1 MLTSEIEYGK
11 SKQGKQCMSVTEEIN
26 IGMKVIDIEVNAM
39 LSLKRQIDERFKEA
53 CSIILNCQGR
63 LIITG
68 MGKSGLVG
76 RKIAAT
82 MASTGTPA
90 FFVHPGEAGHG
101 DLGMIVKGDVVL
113 AISNSGNSDEINV
126 LLPVIKKLDLPLIS
140 ISKNLSGRLPQEAD
154 VALTLGDFEE
164 ACPMG
169 LAPTSSTTA
178 TMVLGDALAITLLE
192 ARGFKSDDF
201 ALSHPAGS
209 LGKNLLTHVS
219 DLMKL
224 GDEIP
229 LVSGTTSI
237 LEALFEITEKRLGM
251 TVVVDADNRFG
262 VLTDGDIRRLLT
274 TNQDMNQPIASVMKT
289 APITTYPSM
298 MASEALD
305 IMRQKRVNQLIVLED
320 DELIGVL
327 ALRDLVQAGIN

>member
-1 MLTSEIEYGK
+1 MKTYNITGNSELFQLNYLRAGCKSVLIEIKALITLY
-11 SKQGKQCMSVTEEIN
+11 QQLDIN
-26 IGMKVIDIEVNAM
+26 FD
-39 LSLKRQIDERFKEA
+39 QA
-53 CSIILNCQGR
+53 CQTILNCKGR

-140 ISKNLSGRLPQEAD
+140 ITKNLSGRLAEEAD
-154 VALTLGDFEE
+154 VTLTLGEFEE

-178 TMVLGDALAITLLE
+178 TMVLGDALAIALLE
-192 ARGFKSDDF
+192 ARGFKSEDF

-209 LGKNLLTHVS
+209 LGKKLLTTVA
-219 DLMKL
+219 DLMKS
-224 GDEIP
+224 DANIP
-229 LVSGTTSI
+229 LVSGDTSI
-237 LEALFEITEKRLGM
+237 IDALFEITEKRLGM
-251 TVVVDADNRFG
+251 TAVFSEEG
-262 VLTDGDIRRLLT
+262 KWGILTDGDIRRLLT
-274 TNQDMNQPIASVMKT
+274 QGQDMNKPISSVMKQN
-289 APITTYPSM
+289 PITTSPET
-298 MASEALD
+298 MAADALN
-305 IMRQKRVNQLIVLED
+305 IMRNKKVNQLLVMD
-320 DELIGVL
+320 DSRLVGVL
-327 ALRDLVQAGIN
+327 ALRDLVHAGIS

>member
-1 MLTSEIEYGK
+1 MF
-11 SKQGKQCMSVTEEIN
+11 IN
-26 IGMKVIDIEVNAM
+26 IKKSENIARQVIYLEIKSLMSLVNEVGESFNNAC
-39 LSLKRQIDERFKEA
+39 QV
-53 CSIILNCQGR
+53 ILNCQGR

-140 ISKNLSGRLPQEAD
+140 ITKNLSGRLAQEAD

-178 TMVLGDALAITLLE
+178 TMVLGDALAIALLE

-209 LGKNLLTHVS
+209 LGKKLLTDVS
-219 DLMKL
+219 DIMKS
-224 GDEIP
+224 GDETP
-229 LVSGTTSI
+229 VVTGDTSI
-237 LEALFEITEKRLGM
+237 IDALFEITEKRLGM
-251 TVVVDADNRFG
+251 TVVVDGENNYG

-274 TNQDMNQPIASVMKT
+274 INQDMSQPIASVMKT
-289 APITTYPSM
+289 TPITATPNTK
-298 MASEALD
+298 ASEALN
-305 IMRQKRVNQLIVLED
+305 IMRQQKVNQLIVLD
-320 DELIGVL
+320 GDTLVGVL
-327 ALRDLVQAGIN
+327 ALRDLVQAGIS

>member
-1 MLTSEIEYGK
+1 MK
-11 SKQGKQCMSVTEEIN
+11 S
-26 IGMKVIDIEVNAM
+26 IDIAKDVVIIQIQALEH
-39 LSLKRQIDERFKEA
+39 LKIDDCFDDA
-53 CSIILNCQGR
+53 CNLVLNCKGR
-63 LIITG
+63 LIVTG

-140 ISKNLSGRLPQEAD
+140 ITKNLLGRLAQEAD

-178 TMVLGDALAITLLE
+178 TMVLGDALAIALLE

-209 LGKNLLTHVS
+209 LGKKLLTDVS
-219 DLMKL
+219 DIMKS
-224 GDEIP
+224 GDEVP
-229 LVSGTTSI
+229 VVTGDTSI
-237 LEALFEITEKRLGM
+237 IDALFEITEKRLGM
-251 TVVVDADNRFG
+251 TVVVDGENNYG

-274 TNQDMNQPIASVMKT
+274 INQDMSQPIASVMKT
-289 APITTYPSM
+289 TPITTTPNTK
-298 MASEALD
+298 ASEALN
-305 IMRQKRVNQLIVLED
+305 IMRQQKVNQLIVLD
-320 DELIGVL
+320 SNTLVGVL
-327 ALRDLVQAGIN
+327 ALRDLVQAGIS

>member
-1 MLTSEIEYGK
+1 MMFDFNKTYHRVLETELKAIVSLLSENY
-11 SKQGKQCMSVTEEIN
+11 
-26 IGMKVIDIEVNAM
+26 EV
-39 LSLKRQIDERFKEA
+39 FCTA
-53 CSIILNCQGR
+53 CNMILNCQGR

-178 TMVLGDALAITLLE
+178 TMVLGDALAIALLE
-192 ARGFKSDDF
+192 ARGFKSEDF
-201 ALSHPAGS
+201 ALSHPAGA
-209 LGKNLLTHVS
+209 LGKKLLTHVS
-219 DLMKL
+219 DLMKS
-224 GDEIP
+224 GEEIP
-229 LVSGTTSI
+229 LVTGNTSI
-237 LEALFEITEKRLGM
+237 IEALFEITEKRLGM
-251 TVVVDADNRFG
+251 TVVVDDKNRYG

-274 TNQDMNQPIASVMKT
+274 TNQDMSQPIASVMKT
-289 APITTYPSM
+289 APITTSPDIK
-298 MASEALD
+298 ASKALD
-305 IMRQKRVNQLIVLED
+305 IMRQKKVNQLIVLD
-320 DELIGVL
+320 NDALVGVL

>member
-1 MLTSEIEYGK
+1 MHTQNNNYLISAQRTF
-11 SKQGKQCMSVTEEIN
+11 
-26 IGMKVIDIEVNAM
+26 DIELKALALLKIDLDQRFISACQTI
-39 LSLKRQIDERFKEA
+39 LS
-53 CSIILNCQGR
+53 CQGR

-126 LLPVIKKLDLPLIS
+126 LLPVIKRLNLPLIS
-140 ISKNLSGRLPQEAD
+140 ISKNLTGELPQEAD
-154 VALTLGDFEE
+154 VALTLGDLEE

-178 TMVLGDALAITLLE
+178 TMVLGDALAIALLE
-192 ARGFKSDDF
+192 ARGFKSEDF

-209 LGKNLLTHVS
+209 LGKNLLTDVS
-219 DLMKL
+219 DIMKS

-229 LVSGTTSI
+229 VVTGNTSI
-237 LEALFEITEKRLGM
+237 IDALFEITEKRLGM
-251 TVVVDADNRFG
+251 TVVVDDEKRYG

-274 TNQDMNQPIASVMKT
+274 INQDMSQPIASVMKT
-289 APITTYPSM
+289 TPITTTTNTK
-298 MASEALD
+298 ASEALN
-305 IMRQKRVNQLIVLED
+305 IMRQRKVNQLIVLD
-320 DELIGVL
+320 GDTLIGVL
-327 ALRDLVQAGIN
+327 ALRDLVQAGIS

>member
-1 MLTSEIEYGK
+1 MWFD
-11 SKQGKQCMSVTEEIN
+11 EENN
-26 IGMKVIDIEVNAM
+26 IAESVIDIEIAAL
-39 LSLKRQIDERFKEA
+39 LSLKAALDTSFRQA
-53 CSIILNCQGR
+53 CNEILECKGR

-140 ISKNLSGRLPQEAD
+140 ISKSLSGRLAQEAD

-178 TMVLGDALAITLLE
+178 TMVLGDALAIALLE

-209 LGKNLLTHVS
+209 LGKKLLTRVEN
-219 DLMKL
+219 LMKS

-229 LVSGTTSI
+229 VVTGNTSI
-237 LEALFEITEKRLGM
+237 IDALFEITEKRLGM
-251 TVVVDADNRFG
+251 TVVVDDQKRYG

-274 TNQDMNQPIASVMKT
+274 INQDMSQPIASVMKT
-289 APITTYPSM
+289 TPITTTPNM
-298 MASEALD
+298 KASEALN
-305 IMRQKRVNQLIVLED
+305 IMRQQKVNQLIVLD
-320 DELIGVL
+320 DDTLVGVL
-327 ALRDLVQAGIN
+327 ALRDLVQAGIS

>member
-1 MLTSEIEYGK
+1 MNQNLD
-11 SKQGKQCMSVTEEIN
+11 CAVR
-26 IGMKVIDIEVNAM
+26 VIDTEIQSLLALKRAINDSFDLAVNAI
-39 LSLKRQIDERFKEA
+39 LS
-53 CSIILNCQGR
+53 CQGR

-126 LLPVIKKLDLPLIS
+126 LLPVIKRLNIPLIS

-154 VALTLGDFEE
+154 IALVLGDFEE

-178 TMVLGDALAITLLE
+178 TMVLGDALAIALLE
-192 ARGFKSDDF
+192 ARGFKSEDF

-209 LGKNLLTHVS
+209 LGKRLLTRVS
-219 DLMKL
+219 DLMKTENDIPMVN
-224 GDEIP
+224 GD
-229 LVSGTTSI
+229 TSI
-237 LEALFEITEKRLGM
+237 IDALFEITEKRLGM
-251 TVVVDADNRFG
+251 TVVSHQNNYG
-262 VLTDGDIRRLLT
+262 VLTDGDVRRLLSQG
-274 TNQDMNQPIASVMKT
+274 QDMGVPIATVMKLN
-289 APITTYPSM
+289 PIFVSATQ
-298 MASEALD
+298 MASDALG
-305 IMRQKRVNQLIVLED
+305 IMRDKKVNQLLVFDGENLV
-320 DELIGVL
+320 GVL
-327 ALRDLVQAGIN
+327 ALRDLVQAGIS

>member
-1 MLTSEIEYGK
+1 MHSQTNKYLTSA
-11 SKQGKQCMSVTEEIN
+11 QRTF
-26 IGMKVIDIEVNAM
+26 DIE
-39 LSLKRQIDERFKEA
+39 LKALALLKMNLGERFTLA
-53 CSIILNCQGR
+53 CQTILNCQGR

-140 ISKNLSGRLPQEAD
+140 ISKNLSGRLPQAAD

-178 TMVLGDALAITLLE
+178 TMVLGDALAIALLE
-192 ARGFKSDDF
+192 ARGFKSEDF

-209 LGKNLLTHVS
+209 LGKKLLTHVA
-219 DLMKL
+219 DLMKS

-229 LVSGTTSI
+229 LVTGSTSI
-237 LEALFEITEKRLGM
+237 IEALFEITEKRLGM
-251 TVVVDADNRFG
+251 TVVLDDENHYG

-274 TNQDMNQPIASVMKT
+274 VNQDMSQPIASVMKT
-289 APITTYPSM
+289 MPITTSPDM
-298 MASEALD
+298 KASEALN
-305 IMRQKRVNQLIVLED
+305 IMRQKKVNQLIVLD
-320 DELIGVL
+320 GGTLVGVL

>member
-1 MLTSEIEYGK
+1 MNAQVVFNS
-11 SKQGKQCMSVTEEIN
+11 
-26 IGMKVIDIEVNAM
+26 VIDIEIKALKSMKKAYNEQFEFAVN
-39 LSLKRQIDERFKEA
+39 LIRS
-53 CSIILNCQGR
+53 CQGR

-154 VALTLGDFEE
+154 VALILGDFEE

-178 TMVLGDALAITLLE
+178 TMVLGDALAIALLE
-192 ARGFKSDDF
+192 ARGFKSEDF

-209 LGKNLLTHVS
+209 LGRNLLTHVG
-219 DLMKL
+219 DLMKS
-224 GDEIP
+224 GGEIP

-237 LEALFEITEKRLGM
+237 LDALFEITEKRLGM
-251 TVVVDADNRFG
+251 TVVVSEDDRYG

-274 TNQDMNQPIASVMKT
+274 INQDMSQPISSVMKT
-289 APITTYPSM
+289 TPITTSPDK
-298 MASEALD
+298 MASEALNS
-305 IMRQKRVNQLIVLED
+305 MRQKKVNQLIVFDSDQLV
-320 DELIGVL
+320 GVL
-327 ALRDLVQAGIN
+327 TLRDLVQAGIN

>member
-1 MLTSEIEYGK
+1 MNYAFTARNVIDVEIEALTILK
-11 SKQGKQCMSVTEEIN
+11 NSVQQEFSTA
-26 IGMKVIDIEVNAM
+26 VD
-39 LSLKRQIDERFKEA
+39 
-53 CSIILNCQGR
+53 SILRCQGR

-90 FFVHPGEAGHG
+90 FFIHPGEAGHG

-140 ISKNLSGRLPQEAD
+140 ISKSLSGRLPQEAD

-178 TMVLGDALAITLLE
+178 TMVLGDALAIALLE

-209 LGKNLLTHVS
+209 LGKKLLTHVN
-219 DLMKL
+219 DLMKS
-224 GDEIP
+224 GDDIP
-229 LVSGTTSI
+229 IVTGDTSI
-237 LEALFEITEKRLGM
+237 IEALFEITEKRLGM
-251 TVVVDADNRFG
+251 TVVVDDKNNYG

-274 TNQDMNQPIASVMKT
+274 INQDMSQPIASVMKA
-289 APITTYPSM
+289 APITTSPNM
-298 MASEALD
+298 KASEALN
-305 IMRQKRVNQLIVLED
+305 IMRQKSVNQLIVLD
-320 DELIGVL
+320 NNMLIGVL

>member
-1 MLTSEIEYGK
+1 
-11 SKQGKQCMSVTEEIN
+11 MSHLLIAE
-26 IGMKVIDIEVNAM
+26 KVIDIEIEALTILKNN
-39 LSLKRQIDERFKEA
+39 LSQEFSNSVDY
-53 CSIILNCQGR
+53 ILNCQGR

-140 ISKNLSGRLPQEAD
+140 ISKSLSGRLAQEAD

-178 TMVLGDALAITLLE
+178 TMVLGDALAIALLE

-209 LGKNLLTHVS
+209 LGKKLLTRVEN
-219 DLMKL
+219 LMKS

-229 LVSGTTSI
+229 VVTGNTSI
-237 LEALFEITEKRLGM
+237 IDALFEITEKRLGM
-251 TVVVDADNRFG
+251 TVVVDDQKRYG

-274 TNQDMNQPIASVMKT
+274 INQDMSQPIASVMKT
-289 APITTYPSM
+289 TPITTTPNTK
-298 MASEALD
+298 ASEALN
-305 IMRQKRVNQLIVLED
+305 IMRQQKVNQLIVLD
-320 DELIGVL
+320 DDTLVGVL
-327 ALRDLVQAGIN
+327 ALRDLVQAGIS

>member
-1 MLTSEIEYGK
+1 MYNLPYINVGK
-11 SKQGKQCMSVTEEIN
+11 N
-26 IGMKVIDIEVNAM
+26 VIDIEISA
-39 LSLKRQIDERFKEA
+39 LLCLKENINVSFDEA
-53 CSIILNCQGR
+53 CERILNCQGR

-126 LLPVIKKLDLPLIS
+126 LLPVIKKLNLPLIS
-140 ISKNLSGRLPQEAD
+140 ISKSLTGRLPQEAD

-178 TMVLGDALAITLLE
+178 TMVLGDSLAIALLK
-192 ARGFKSDDF
+192 ARGFKSEDF

-209 LGKNLLTHVS
+209 LGKKLLTHVN
-219 DLMKL
+219 DLMKS

-289 APITTYPSM
+289 APITTQPSM

>member
-1 MLTSEIEYGK
+1 MNNLSYINVGK
-11 SKQGKQCMSVTEEIN
+11 G
-26 IGMKVIDIEVNAM
+26 VIDIEVGAL
-39 LSLKRQIDERFKEA
+39 LSLKANLNDSFQQA
-53 CSIILNCQGR
+53 CNIILSCQGR

-178 TMVLGDALAITLLE
+178 TMVLGDALAIALLE

-209 LGKNLLTHVS
+209 LGKKLLTHVI
-219 DLMKL
+219 DLMKS

-229 LVSGTTSI
+229 VVTGDTSI
-237 LEALFEITEKRLGM
+237 IEALFEITEKRLGM
-251 TVVVDADNRFG
+251 TVVVDDENRYG
-262 VLTDGDIRRLLT
+262 VLTDGDIRRLIT
-274 TNQDMNQPIASVMKT
+274 IDQDMSQPIASVMKIT
-289 APITTYPSM
+289 PITAFPDM
-298 MASEALD
+298 KASEALN
-305 IMRQKRVNQLIVLED
+305 IMRQKKVNQLIVFDNDKLV
-320 DELIGVL
+320 GVL

>member
-1 MLTSEIEYGK
+1 LHIY
-11 SKQGKQCMSVTEEIN
+11 SKI
-26 IGMKVIDIEVNAM
+26 IDIEINA
-39 LSLKRQIDERFKEA
+39 LNVLKEMSQGEFEIAVKT
-53 CSIILNCQGR
+53 ILFCQGR

-140 ISKNLSGRLPQEAD
+140 ITKNLSGRLAQEAD

-178 TMVLGDALAITLLE
+178 TMVLGDALAIALLE

-209 LGKNLLTHVS
+209 LGKKLLTDVS
-219 DLMKL
+219 DIMKS
-224 GDEIP
+224 GDEVP
-229 LVSGTTSI
+229 VVTGDTSI
-237 LEALFEITEKRLGM
+237 IDALFEITEKRLGM
-251 TVVVDADNRFG
+251 TVVVDGENNYG

-274 TNQDMNQPIASVMKT
+274 INQDMSQPIASVMKT
-289 APITTYPSM
+289 TPITTTPNTK
-298 MASEALD
+298 ASEALD
-305 IMRQKRVNQLIVLED
+305 IMRQQKVNQLIVLD
-320 DELIGVL
+320 DNTLVGVL
-327 ALRDLVQAGIN
+327 ALRDLVQAGIS

>member
-1 MLTSEIEYGK
+1 MNDKYFVVLENVVDIEIESLVELKK
-11 SKQGKQCMSVTEEIN
+11 SVGDSFTKAC
-26 IGMKVIDIEVNAM
+26 EV
-39 LSLKRQIDERFKEA
+39 
-53 CSIILNCQGR
+53 ILNCQGR

-113 AISNSGNSDEINV
+113 AISNSGNSDEINI
-126 LLPVIKKLDLPLIS
+126 LLPVIKRLNLPLIS
-140 ISKNLSGRLPQEAD
+140 ITKNLSGRLAQEAD
-154 VALTLGDFEE
+154 IALTLGDFEE

-178 TMVLGDALAITLLE
+178 TMVLGDALAIALLK
-192 ARGFKSDDF
+192 ARGFKSEDF

-209 LGKNLLTHVS
+209 LGKNLLTHVG
-219 DLMKL
+219 DLMKS

-229 LVSGTTSI
+229 LVSGNTSI
-237 LEALFEITEKRLGM
+237 LDALFEITEKRLGM
-251 TVVVDADNRFG
+251 TVVVSEEGDYG
-262 VLTDGDIRRLLT
+262 LLTDGDIRRLLT
-274 TNQDMNQPIASVMKT
+274 INQDMNQPIASVMKT
-289 APITTYPSM
+289 APITTSRDTL
-298 MASEALD
+298 AAEALN
-305 IMRQKRVNQLIVLED
+305 IMRQKKVNQLIVLENRK
-320 DELIGVL
+320 LVGVL

>member
-1 MLTSEIEYGK
+1 MTIERDSEIRSALQTISIEIK
-11 SKQGKQCMSVTEEIN
+11 SLEVLMKSIN
-26 IGMKVIDIEVNAM
+26 LDFKSACDI
-39 LSLKRQIDERFKEA
+39 
-53 CSIILNCQGR
+53 IINCQGR

-140 ISKNLSGRLPQEAD
+140 ISKNLLGRLPQEAD

-178 TMVLGDALAITLLE
+178 TMVLGDALAIALLE
-192 ARGFKSDDF
+192 ARGFKSEDF

-224 GDEIP
+224 GDDIP
-229 LVSGTTSI
+229 LVAGTTSI
-237 LEALFEITEKRLGM
+237 LDALFEITEKRLGM
-251 TVVVDADNRFG
+251 TVVVDDENRHG
-262 VLTDGDIRRLLT
+262 ILTDGDIRRLLT
-274 TNQDMNQPIASVMKT
+274 INQDMSQPIASVMKT
-289 APITTYPSM
+289 EPITASPDM
-298 MASEALD
+298 MAAEALN
-305 IMRQKRVNQLIVLED
+305 IMREKKVNQLLVLD
-320 DELIGVL
+320 DKKLVGVL

>member
-1 MLTSEIEYGK
+1 MD
-11 SKQGKQCMSVTEEIN
+11 IN
-26 IGMKVIDIEVNAM
+26 KTIANTIDIEILA
-39 LSLKRQIDERFKEA
+39 LTKLKSQNFDVMSSATET
-53 CSIILNCQGR
+53 ILNCEGR
-63 LIITG
+63 LIVTG

-126 LLPVIKKLDLPLIS
+126 LLPVIKKLNLPLIS

-178 TMVLGDALAITLLE
+178 TMVLGDALAIALLE
-192 ARGFKSDDF
+192 ARGFKSEDF

-209 LGKNLLTHVS
+209 LGKKLLTHVA
-219 DLMKL
+219 DLMKSD
-224 GDEIP
+224 DEIP
-229 LVSGTTSI
+229 VVTGSTSI
-237 LEALFEITEKRLGM
+237 IEALFEITEKRLGM
-251 TVVVDADNRFG
+251 TVVVDNNKYG

-274 TNQDMNQPIASVMKT
+274 INQDMSQPIASVMKT
-289 APITTYPSM
+289 APITTSPDTK
-298 MASEALD
+298 ASEALN
-305 IMRQKRVNQLIVLED
+305 IMRQKKVNQLIVFDNDTLV
-320 DELIGVL
+320 GVL

>member
-1 MLTSEIEYGK
+1 MHLQTNKYLTSA
-11 SKQGKQCMSVTEEIN
+11 QRTF
-26 IGMKVIDIEVNAM
+26 DIELKALALLKVDLDQRFVLACQTI
-39 LSLKRQIDERFKEA
+39 LS
-53 CSIILNCQGR
+53 CQGR

-126 LLPVIKKLDLPLIS
+126 LLPVIKKLNLPLIS
-140 ISKNLSGRLPQEAD
+140 ISKSLTGRLPQEAD

-178 TMVLGDALAITLLE
+178 TMVLGDALAIALLE
-192 ARGFKSDDF
+192 ARGFKSEDF

-209 LGKNLLTHVS
+209 LGKKLLTHVA
-219 DLMKL
+219 DLMKS

-229 LVSGTTSI
+229 VVTGSTSI
-237 LEALFEITEKRLGM
+237 IEALFEITEKRLGM
-251 TVVVDADNRFG
+251 TVVVDDNKYG

-274 TNQDMNQPIASVMKT
+274 INQDMSQPIASVMKT
-289 APITTYPSM
+289 APITTSPDTK
-298 MASEALD
+298 ASEALN
-305 IMRQKRVNQLIVLED
+305 IMRQKKVNQLIVFDNDTLV
-320 DELIGVL
+320 GVL

>member
-1 MLTSEIEYGK
+1 MF
-11 SKQGKQCMSVTEEIN
+11 IN
-26 IGMKVIDIEVNAM
+26 IKKSENIARQVIYLEIKSLMSLVNEVGDSFNNAC
-39 LSLKRQIDERFKEA
+39 QV
-53 CSIILNCQGR
+53 ILNCQGR

-126 LLPVIKKLDLPLIS
+126 LLPVIKRLNLPLIS
-140 ISKNLSGRLPQEAD
+140 ISKNLTGELPQEAD

-178 TMVLGDALAITLLE
+178 TMVLGDALAIALLE
-192 ARGFKSDDF
+192 ARGFKSEDF

-209 LGKNLLTHVS
+209 LGKNLLTDVS
-219 DLMKL
+219 DIMKS

-229 LVSGTTSI
+229 VVAGNTSI
-237 LEALFEITEKRLGM
+237 IDALFEITEKRLGM
-251 TVVVDADNRFG
+251 TVVVDDEKRYG

-274 TNQDMNQPIASVMKT
+274 INQDMSQPIASVMKT
-289 APITTYPSM
+289 TPITTTTNTK
-298 MASEALD
+298 ASEALN
-305 IMRQKRVNQLIVLED
+305 IMRQKKVNQLIVLNGD
-320 DELIGVL
+320 TLIGVL
-327 ALRDLVQAGIN
+327 ALRDLVQAGIS

>member
-1 MLTSEIEYGK
+1 MWFDDESSIAE
-11 SKQGKQCMSVTEEIN
+11 S
-26 IGMKVIDIEVNAM
+26 VIDIEIAAL
-39 LSLKRQIDERFKEA
+39 LSLKAALDSGFKKA
-53 CSIILNCQGR
+53 CNIILNCKGR

-140 ISKNLSGRLPQEAD
+140 ITKNLLGRLAQEAD

-178 TMVLGDALAITLLE
+178 TMVLGDALAIALLE

-209 LGKNLLTHVS
+209 LGKKLLTDVS
-219 DLMKL
+219 DIMKS
-224 GDEIP
+224 GDEVP
-229 LVSGTTSI
+229 VVTGDTSI
-237 LEALFEITEKRLGM
+237 IDALFEITEKRLGM
-251 TVVVDADNRFG
+251 TVVVDGENNYG

-274 TNQDMNQPIASVMKT
+274 INQDMSQPIASVMKT
-289 APITTYPSM
+289 TPITTTPNTK
-298 MASEALD
+298 ASEALN
-305 IMRQKRVNQLIVLED
+305 IMRQQKVNQLIVLD
-320 DELIGVL
+320 SDTLVGVL
-327 ALRDLVQAGIN
+327 ALRDLVQAGIS

>member
-1 MLTSEIEYGK
+1 MEDNNQICTARRVIEIEIASLY
-11 SKQGKQCMSVTEEIN
+11 
-26 IGMKVIDIEVNAM
+26 
-39 LSLKRQIDERFKEA
+39 SLKDSLSAVFIEA
-53 CSIILNCQGR
+53 CDVIMSCQGR

-126 LLPVIKKLDLPLIS
+126 LLPVIKKLNIPLIS
-140 ISKNLSGRLPQEAD
+140 ISKSSSGRLPEEAD
-154 VALTLGDFEE
+154 IVLTLGSFEE

-178 TMVLGDALAITLLE
+178 TMVLGDALAIALLE
-192 ARGFKSDDF
+192 TRGFKSEDF

-209 LGKNLLTHVS
+209 LGKKLLTTVG
-219 DLMKL
+219 DIMKS
-224 GDEIP
+224 GEDIP
-229 LVSGTTSI
+229 LVKGDTSI
-237 LEALFEITEKRLGM
+237 IDALFEITEKRLGM
-251 TVVVDADNRFG
+251 TVVSTIDNGYGIF
-262 VLTDGDIRRLLT
+262 TDGDIRRLLT
-274 TNQDMNQPIASVMKT
+274 VSQDMNKPIVTVMKT
-289 APITTYPSM
+289 EPYSTSSNSKA
-298 MASEALD
+298 ADALNT
-305 IMRQKRVNQLIVLED
+305 MRKKRVNQLLVID
-320 DELIGVL
+320 NNCLIGVL
-327 ALRDLVQAGIN
+327 ALRDLVNAGIS

>member
-1 MLTSEIEYGK
+1 M
-11 SKQGKQCMSVTEEIN
+11 SKAIKCSLNT
-26 IGMKVIDIEVNAM
+26 IDIEINA
-39 LSLKRQIDERFKEA
+39 LKSLKLQIDSSFSRA
-53 CSIILNCQGR
+53 CDIILHCQGR

-140 ISKNLSGRLPQEAD
+140 ISKNLLGRLPQEAV
-154 VALTLGDFEE
+154 VALTIGDFEE

-178 TMVLGDALAITLLE
+178 TMVLGDALAIALLE
-192 ARGFKSDDF
+192 ARGFKSEDF

-209 LGKNLLTHVS
+209 LGKKLLTHVA
-219 DLMKL
+219 DLMKS

-229 LVSGTTSI
+229 VVTGNTSI
-237 LEALFEITEKRLGM
+237 IEALFEITEKRLGM
-251 TVVVDADNRFG
+251 TVVVDDENRYG

-274 TNQDMNQPIASVMKT
+274 IDQDMSHPIASVMKT
-289 APITTYPSM
+289 TPITASPDM
-298 MASEALD
+298 KASEALN
-305 IMRQKRVNQLIVLED
+305 IMRQEKVNQLIVFDNDKLV
-320 DELIGVL
+320 GVL

>member
-1 MLTSEIEYGK
+1 MD
-11 SKQGKQCMSVTEEIN
+11 IN
-26 IGMKVIDIEVNAM
+26 KTIANTIDIEILA
-39 LSLKRQIDERFKEA
+39 LTKLKSQNFDVMSSATET
-53 CSIILNCQGR
+53 ILNCEGR

-126 LLPVIKKLDLPLIS
+126 LLPVIKKLNLPLIS

-178 TMVLGDALAITLLE
+178 TMVLGDALAIALLE
-192 ARGFKSDDF
+192 ARGFKSEDF

-209 LGKNLLTHVS
+209 LGKKLLTHVA
-219 DLMKL
+219 DLMKS

-229 LVSGTTSI
+229 VVTGSTSI
-237 LEALFEITEKRLGM
+237 IEALFEITEKRLGM
-251 TVVVDADNRFG
+251 TVVVDNNKYG

-274 TNQDMNQPIASVMKT
+274 INQDMSQPIASVMKT
-289 APITTYPSM
+289 APITTSPDTK
-298 MASEALD
+298 ASEALN
-305 IMRQKRVNQLIVLED
+305 IMRQKKVNQLIVFD
-320 DELIGVL
+320 DDKLVGVL

>member
-1 MLTSEIEYGK
+1 MNFD
-11 SKQGKQCMSVTEEIN
+11 SKVSVAEDI
-26 IGMKVIDIEVNAM
+26 IDIEIRAL
-39 LSLKRQIDERFKEA
+39 LSLKDNLNNSFEQA
-53 CSIILNCQGR
+53 CNIILNCQGR

-113 AISNSGNSDEINV
+113 AISNSGNSNEINV

-140 ISKNLSGRLPQEAD
+140 ISKNLSGGLPQEAD
-154 VALTLGDFEE
+154 IALTLGDFEE

-178 TMVLGDALAITLLE
+178 TMVLGDALAIALLE
-192 ARGFKSDDF
+192 TRGFKSEDF

-219 DLMKL
+219 DLMKS

-229 LVSGTTSI
+229 LVTGNTSI
-237 LEALFEITEKRLGM
+237 LDALFEITEKRLGM
-251 TVVVDADNRFG
+251 TVVVSEDDRYG

-274 TNQDMNQPIASVMKT
+274 INQDMSQPISSVMKT
-289 APITTYPSM
+289 TPITTSPDK
-298 MASEALD
+298 MASEALNS
-305 IMRQKRVNQLIVLED
+305 MRQKKVNQLIVFDSDQLV
-320 DELIGVL
+320 GVL
-327 ALRDLVQAGIN
+327 TLRDLVQAGIN

>member
-1 MLTSEIEYGK
+1 MHLQTNKYLTSA
-11 SKQGKQCMSVTEEIN
+11 QRTF
-26 IGMKVIDIEVNAM
+26 DIE
-39 LSLKRQIDERFKEA
+39 LKALALLQIDLDQRFTLA
-53 CSIILNCQGR
+53 CQTILSCQGR

-140 ISKNLSGRLPQEAD
+140 ITKNLSGRLAQEAD

-178 TMVLGDALAITLLE
+178 TMVLGDALAIALLE
-192 ARGFKSDDF
+192 ARGFKSEDF
-201 ALSHPAGS
+201 ALSHPAGA
-209 LGKNLLTHVS
+209 LGKKLLTHVS
-219 DLMKL
+219 DLMKS

-229 LVSGTTSI
+229 LVTGNTSI
-237 LEALFEITEKRLGM
+237 IEALFEITEKRLGM
-251 TVVVDADNRFG
+251 TVVVDDKNRYG

-274 TNQDMNQPIASVMKT
+274 TNQDMSQPIASVMKT
-289 APITTYPSM
+289 APITTSPDIK
-298 MASEALD
+298 ASKALD
-305 IMRQKRVNQLIVLED
+305 IMRQKKVNQLIVLD
-320 DELIGVL
+320 NDALVGVL

>member
-1 MLTSEIEYGK
+1 
-11 SKQGKQCMSVTEEIN
+11 MSNRLILK
-26 IGMKVIDIEVNAM
+26 KVIDIEMKAILTM
-39 LSLKRQIDERFKEA
+39 LNSINYIEFDKVCKLIID
-53 CSIILNCQGR
+53 CQGR

-140 ISKNLSGRLPQEAD
+140 ITKNLSGRLAQEAD

-178 TMVLGDALAITLLE
+178 TMVLGDALAIVLLE

-209 LGKNLLTHVS
+209 LGKKLLTDVS
-219 DLMKL
+219 DIMKS
-224 GDEIP
+224 GDEVP
-229 LVSGTTSI
+229 VVTGDTSI
-237 LEALFEITEKRLGM
+237 IDALFEITEKRLGM
-251 TVVVDADNRFG
+251 TVVVDGENNYG

-274 TNQDMNQPIASVMKT
+274 INQDMSQPIASVMKT
-289 APITTYPSM
+289 TPITASPEM
-298 MASEALD
+298 KASEALN
-305 IMRQKRVNQLIVLED
+305 IMRQKKVNQLIVFNSDKLV
-320 DELIGVL
+320 GVL

>member
-1 MLTSEIEYGK
+1 
-11 SKQGKQCMSVTEEIN
+11 
-26 IGMKVIDIEVNAM
+26 MKNYQELARQVIDIELKALSVLMSGLSNRFDNACQTI
-39 LSLKRQIDERFKEA
+39 LS
-53 CSIILNCQGR
+53 CQGR

-126 LLPVIKKLDLPLIS
+126 LLPVIKRLDIPLIS

-154 VALTLGDFEE
+154 IALTLGDFEE

-178 TMVLGDALAITLLE
+178 TMVLGDALAIALLE
-192 ARGFKSDDF
+192 ARGFKPEDF

-209 LGKNLLTHVS
+209 LGKKLLTQVA
-219 DLMKL
+219 DLMKS
-224 GDEIP
+224 GDDIP
-229 LVSGTTSI
+229 LVSGETSI
-237 LEALFEITEKRLGM
+237 MDALFEITAKRLGM
-251 TVVVDADNRFG
+251 TVVAHQG
-262 VLTDGDIRRLLT
+262 QYGILTDGDVRRLLSQG
-274 TNQDMNQPIASVMKT
+274 QDMNVPIFTVMKSS
-289 APITTYPSM
+289 PITVSSEQ
-298 MASEALD
+298 MASDALN
-305 IMRQKRVNQLIVLED
+305 IMRNKKVNQLLVFKDNALT
-320 DELIGVL
+320 GVL
-327 ALRDLVQAGIN
+327 ALRDLMQAGIS

>member
-1 MLTSEIEYGK
+1 MNNTKSCNLQHKSNACKTILIEIEAL
-11 SKQGKQCMSVTEEIN
+11 N
-26 IGMKVIDIEVNAM
+26 ILNNNLGIAFDQ
-39 LSLKRQIDERFKEA
+39 SCQT
-53 CSIILNCQGR
+53 ILNCKGR

-140 ISKNLSGRLPQEAD
+140 ITKNLLGRLAQEAD

-178 TMVLGDALAITLLE
+178 TMVLGDALAIALLE

-209 LGKNLLTHVS
+209 LGKKLLTDVS
-219 DLMKL
+219 DIMKS
-224 GDEIP
+224 GDETP
-229 LVSGTTSI
+229 VVTGDTSI
-237 LEALFEITEKRLGM
+237 IDALFEITEKRLGM
-251 TVVVDADNRFG
+251 TVVVDDEQNYG

-274 TNQDMNQPIASVMKT
+274 INQDMSQPIASVMKT
-289 APITTYPSM
+289 TPITTTPDTK
-298 MASEALD
+298 ASEALD
-305 IMRQKRVNQLIVLED
+305 IMRQQKVNQLIVLD
-320 DELIGVL
+320 GDTLVGVL
-327 ALRDLVQAGIN
+327 ALRDLVQAGIS

>member
-1 MLTSEIEYGK
+1 MWFDDES
-11 SKQGKQCMSVTEEIN
+11 N
-26 IGMKVIDIEVNAM
+26 IAESVIDIEIAAL
-39 LSLKRQIDERFKEA
+39 LSLKATLNSGFRQA
-53 CSIILNCQGR
+53 CNEILECKGR

-101 DLGMIVKGDVVL
+101 DLGMIIKGDVVL

-140 ISKNLSGRLPQEAD
+140 ITKNLSGRLPQEAN

-178 TMVLGDALAITLLE
+178 TMVLGDALAIALLE

-209 LGKNLLTHVS
+209 LGKKLLTHVEN
-219 DLMKL
+219 LMKA

-229 LVSGTTSI
+229 IVTGSTSI
-237 LEALFEITEKRLGM
+237 IEALFEITEKRLGM
-251 TVVVDADNRFG
+251 TVVVDAENQYG

-274 TNQDMNQPIASVMKT
+274 INQDMSQPIASVMKT
-289 APITTYPSM
+289 APITTSPDM
-298 MASEALD
+298 KASEALN
-305 IMRQKRVNQLIVLED
+305 IMRQKKVNQLIVLD
-320 DELIGVL
+320 GDTLVGVL

>member
-1 MLTSEIEYGK
+1 M
-11 SKQGKQCMSVTEEIN
+11 SKNPQLL
-26 IGMKVIDIEVNAM
+26 IGMRVIDIEIASL
-39 LSLKRQIDERFKEA
+39 LSLKIAIGNTFSEA
-53 CSIILNCQGR
+53 CQTILNCEGR

-82 MASTGTPA
+82 MASTGTPT

-126 LLPVIKKLDLPLIS
+126 LLPVIKKLGLPLIS
-140 ISKNLSGRLPQEAD
+140 ITKNLSGRLAQEAD

-178 TMVLGDALAITLLE
+178 TMVLGDALAIALLE

-209 LGKNLLTHVS
+209 LGKKLLTDVA
-219 DLMKL
+219 DIMKS
-224 GDEIP
+224 GDEVP
-229 LVSGTTSI
+229 VVTGDTSI
-237 LEALFEITEKRLGM
+237 IDALFEITEKRLGM
-251 TVVVDADNRFG
+251 TVVVDGENNYG

-274 TNQDMNQPIASVMKT
+274 INQDMSQPIASVMKT
-289 APITTYPSM
+289 TPITTTPDTK
-298 MASEALD
+298 ASEAIN
-305 IMRQKRVNQLIVLED
+305 IMRQQKVNQLIVLD
-320 DELIGVL
+320 SDTLVGVL
-327 ALRDLVQAGIN
+327 ALRDLVQAGIS

>member
-1 MLTSEIEYGK
+1 MTFDFNEIY
-11 SKQGKQCMSVTEEIN
+11 QRV
-26 IGMKVIDIEVNAM
+26 IEVE
-39 LSLKRQIDERFKEA
+39 LEA
-53 CSIILNCQGR
+53 IIILISRNHKSFEKACGTILNCQGR

-126 LLPVIKKLDLPLIS
+126 LLPVIKKLNLPLIS

-178 TMVLGDALAITLLE
+178 TMVLGDALAIALLE

-209 LGKNLLTHVS
+209 LGKKLLTQVA
-219 DLMKL
+219 DLMKS

-229 LVSGTTSI
+229 VVTGSTSI
-237 LEALFEITEKRLGM
+237 IEALFEITEKRLGM
-251 TVVVDADNRFG
+251 TVVVDNENRYG

-274 TNQDMNQPIASVMKT
+274 VNQDMSQPIASVMKT
-289 APITTYPSM
+289 TPITASPEM
-298 MASEALD
+298 KASEALN
-305 IMRQKRVNQLIVLED
+305 IMRQKKVNQLIVFNSDKLV
-320 DELIGVL
+320 GVL